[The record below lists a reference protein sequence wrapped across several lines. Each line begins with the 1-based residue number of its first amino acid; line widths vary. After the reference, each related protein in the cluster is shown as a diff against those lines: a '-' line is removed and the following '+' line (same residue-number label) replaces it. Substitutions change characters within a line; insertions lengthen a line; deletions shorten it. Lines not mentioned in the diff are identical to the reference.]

1 MGMGIEAEA
10 EMEVGMEVLIPFSAN
25 DPKSRLADTLSAS
38 ERAAF
43 ADAMLADV
51 LEAVVNAGGTPH
63 VLSTAPIELP
73 STPSEPEPA
82 VTVDDRPLTEAVN
95 GVLTRREPTTE
106 DPLAVVVADLA
117 LVTPAALG
125 RLFEPA
131 AGPGATARPGATA
144 GPKAEQTAS
153 KEPSNQASDSPPDVI
168 IAPGR
173 GGGTNALVVR
183 HPAFRVDYHG
193 ASYLDHQRAAADIG
207 ATVRTVDSH
216 RLATDIDER
225 DDLAEVVLHS
235 EGAAARWLETAGF
248 TLHVADGRV
257 GVVRG

>member
-1 MGMGIEAEA
+1 MGMGTGIEAEM
-10 EMEVGMEVLIPFSAN
+10 EMEMEVLIPFSAN

-51 LEAVVNAGGTPH
+51 LEAVINAGGTPH

-131 AGPGATARPGATA
+131 ARPGATARPK
-144 GPKAEQTAS
+144 PEQTAS
-153 KEPSNQASDSPPDVI
+153 KEPSDQASDSPPDVI

-225 DDLAEVVLHS
+225 DDLAEVLLHS
-235 EGAAARWLETAGF
+235 EGAATRWLETAGF